1 MGWDGMGWAVNRKIC
16 TASGIDISVIG
27 LAFYFAFN
35 LVLFKRRHQGSTDT
49 ITFRIQFDFEYKG
62 PRR

>member
-1 MGWDGMGWAVNRKIC
+1 MELDEMGWAVNRKIC

-27 LAFYFAFN
+27 LLAFYFAFN

-49 ITFRIQFDFEYKG
+49 ITVRIHSFIHFHS
-62 PRR
+62 